1 MSEEV
6 VGDEEELVRA
16 VCSPDG
22 YDPEVGV
29 VSSQL
34 MAGKNTSVSR
44 SSLVP
49 LTDHWELFRK
59 CVEKPPARK
68 LEMIATIT
76 VPELRA
82 VAEAH
87 SKEYKVKPPRV
98 IKVVVS
104 PNDCWT
110 PPEGHAEIEGKI
122 SQSLATWIIRKMVYY
137 KENGTKWGL
146 VDDKL
151 VEKEQAA

>member
-1 MSEEV
+1 MSEQL

-22 YDPEVGV
+22 CDPEAGQI
-29 VSSQL
+29 SSQL
-34 MAGKNTSVSR
+34 MAGTNTSVSR
-44 SSLVP
+44 SALVP
-49 LTDHWELFRK
+49 VTDHWELFRK
-59 CVEKPPARK
+59 CVEKAPARK

-76 VPELRA
+76 VPELRSI
-82 VAEAH
+82 AEAH

-98 IKVVVS
+98 INVVVS

-122 SQSLATWIIRKMVYY
+122 SQSLGTWIIRQMRYY

-151 VEKEQAA
+151 VEEKAA

>member
-1 MSEEV
+1 MSEQL

-22 YDPEVGV
+22 YDPEVSV

-44 SSLVP
+44 TALVP

-82 VAEAH
+82 IAEAH

-110 PPEGHAEIEGKI
+110 PPEGHAEIDGKI
-122 SQSLATWIIRKMVYY
+122 SQSLGTWIIRQMRYY
-137 KENGTKWGL
+137 KENGSKWAL

-151 VEKEQAA
+151 VEEKAA